1 MLFRQDG
8 TEFASGRS
16 RFLDYPPGSR
26 ERTSKIFVKIQ
37 AESIDGVVFAQ
48 LDTGAAWSILDA
60 EIAEILSLLGSE
72 GEPVTM
78 STRLGKVNGRLE
90 RTSLAIVAD
99 EGESISVQATVFV
112 SPDWHAGNFLG
123 YGGLLEH
130 VRFAVDPSDNS
141 FYFGPM

>member
-16 RFLDYPPGSR
+16 RFLDYPPGSP

-60 EIAEILSLLGSE
+60 EIADTLSLLGGE

-78 STRLGKVNGRLE
+78 STRLGEVNGRLE

-99 EGESISVQATVFV
+99 EGESISIEATVCI

-123 YGGLLEH
+123 YGGLLER
-130 VRFAVDPSDNS
+130 VRFALDASDNS
-141 FYFGPM
+141 FYFGPI

>member
-8 TEFASGRS
+8 TEFAKGRS
-16 RFLDYPPGSR
+16 RFLDYPPGSP

-37 AESIDGVVFAQ
+37 VESFDAVVFAQ
-48 LDTGAAWSILDA
+48 LDTGAAWSMLDA
-60 EIAEILSLLGSE
+60 EVAEILSLLGGE
-72 GEPVTM
+72 GEPVTV

-99 EGESISVQATVFV
+99 EGESISIDATVVV

-123 YGGLLEH
+123 YSGLLER
-130 VRFAVDPSDNS
+130 VRFALDPSDNS
-141 FYFGPM
+141 FYFGSI

>member
-1 MLFRQDG
+1 
-8 TEFASGRS
+8 
-16 RFLDYPPGSR
+16 LDSPPGSP

-48 LDTGAAWSILDA
+48 LDTGAVWSILDA
-60 EIAEILSLLGSE
+60 EIAEILSLLGGE

-78 STRLGKVNGRLE
+78 STRLCEVNGRLE

-99 EGESISVQATVFV
+99 EGESISVEATVFV

-123 YGGLLEH
+123 YGGLLER
-130 VRFAVDPSDNS
+130 VRFALDASDNS
-141 FYFGPM
+141 FYFGSI

>member
-8 TEFASGRS
+8 IEFASGRS
-16 RFLDYPPGSR
+16 RFLDYTPGSQ
-26 ERTSKIFVKIQ
+26 ERGSKIFIKIQ

-60 EIAEILSLLGSE
+60 EIAETLSLLGGD

-90 RTSLAIVAD
+90 RTSLAIIAD
-99 EGESISVQATVFV
+99 EGEAINVEATVCV

-123 YGGLLEH
+123 YGGLLER
-130 VRFAVDPSDNS
+130 VRFAVDPSENS
-141 FYFGPM
+141 FYFGPI